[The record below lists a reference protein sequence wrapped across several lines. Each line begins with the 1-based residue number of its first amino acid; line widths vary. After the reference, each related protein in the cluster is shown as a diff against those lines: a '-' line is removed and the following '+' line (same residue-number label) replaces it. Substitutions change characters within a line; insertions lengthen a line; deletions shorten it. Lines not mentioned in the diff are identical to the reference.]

1 MFSLFSENLQYF
13 LNSGEQFGNFSQNTS
28 SSRSCYSHFKKQWI
42 TVGGVLKTSWID
54 LIIPINFIICNF
66 YLYIDKFGQ
75 SWIKFHFFWFYTF
88 WMQTV
93 FLGIIWFFFVKLGFF
108 LLFLVHFLYGKNTKY
123 WKIIAEM
130 FKKTVCIFPWFFHV
144 LDTL

>member
-1 MFSLFSENLQYF
+1 MVILQNKIFLAYFQKISIIFQILVKNSEIF
-13 LNSGEQFGNFSQNTS
+13 LKTPQVQEAAIHTL
-28 SSRSCYSHFKKQWI
+28 KKQWI
-42 TVGGVLKTSWID
+42 KVGGVLKTFWID

-75 SWIKFHFFWFYTF
+75 SWVKFHFFRFYKF

-130 FKKTVCIFPWFFHV
+130 FKKTVCIFP
-144 LDTL
+144 